1 MHKKIQKLENK
12 LASAEKLKSIEN
24 NSLKDQLKSP
34 TDKANSD
41 QLASNTQTFL
51 FNEDKKNCYNY
62 LNR

>member
-34 TDKANSD
+34 TDEENCDK
-41 QLASNTQTFL
+41 LA
-51 FNEDKKNCYNY
+51 FNAQKFSFKEDEK
-62 LNR
+62 

>member
-41 QLASNTQTFL
+41 QLASNAQTFL
-51 FNEDKKNCYNY
+51 FNEDNKK
-62 LNR
+62 LL